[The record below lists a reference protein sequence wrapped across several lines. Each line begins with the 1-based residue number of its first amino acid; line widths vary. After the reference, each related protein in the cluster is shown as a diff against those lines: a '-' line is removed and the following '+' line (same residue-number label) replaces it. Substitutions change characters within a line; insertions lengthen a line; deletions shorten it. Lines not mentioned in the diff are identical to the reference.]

1 MDNYGPDDCSGCEEM
16 FSTPSKKV
24 QAVFTS
30 GSIRSPD
37 DGFCSEENQDDSSPA
52 TTPQKDKFARSEQMT
67 ILRQQEG
74 SLRPFSI
81 PDPPMDKRS
90 LTEAIISLEK
100 ESDSRFLHRTTASAV
115 QRKNSFHR
123 QPLKQVVLRQP
134 KTLSTTTAKSKAMV
148 KSLENT
154 SKTVYYLVPPKAQ
167 LQQAPQ
173 LIHDFIIL
181 PADQNDN
188 TRHLKDIGPKV
199 IVQVRS
205 LTQNIKLSFMF
216 LNVISC
222 ARCLKTILYEYTSQ
236 LSNL

>member
-1 MDNYGPDDCSGCEEM
+1 M

-24 QAVFTS
+24 HAVFTS

-52 TTPQKDKFARSEQMT
+52 TTPQKDKFVRSEHMT
-67 ILRQQEG
+67 VLRQQQEG

-205 LTQNIKLSFMF
+205 LTQNNINLS
-216 LNVISC
+216 
-222 ARCLKTILYEYTSQ
+222 CL
-236 LSNL
+236 